1 MNRATWFSVH
11 SWLGVK
17 LAIMLCFIVL
27 TGTLAVISNEL
38 DWLANPAKRVT
49 PSSVEGMNW
58 QAVYATAQQEVPI
71 NTLRSIQAPL
81 HPWYSAEV
89 IYLDGDEQRHRLFFH
104 PTTGGYLGDGRWQ
117 NWQRFFRMLH
127 RHLMLPLT
135 LGITVVSL
143 FAVVMLAMLVSSL
156 CIYKS
161 WWSHFF
167 RKPRWQHR
175 KTRWVDLHRLVG
187 VWSLWFLLIISVT
200 GCWYLAERWGATAT
214 SPERLTAN
222 SEKALTQSIMPDS
235 ELLALILAQA
245 HEKFP
250 ALSITRVNFPQKSG
264 DVVEI
269 QGQADAILV
278 RQRANFATFDP
289 ATGQPIQHQDGR
301 DLSVHNRISE
311 AADPLHFGQWGGMLS
326 KVLYFVFGLF
336 LTGLTVTGTYM
347 YGMRV
352 ARISRH
358 ETKPRRRIWR
368 RALAHM
374 KALGWVSA
382 IGVCASIFYGVFIF
396 SV

>member
-27 TGTLAVISNEL
+27 SGTLAVLSNEM
-38 DWLANPAKRVT
+38 DWLSNPAMRVT

-58 QAVYATAQQEVPI
+58 QAVYARAQQEVPAR
-71 NTLRSIQAPL
+71 TLRSIQAPL

-89 IYLDGDEQRHRLFFH
+89 IYLDRDEQRHRLFFH
-104 PTTGGYLGDGRWQ
+104 PTTGEYLGDGRWQ

-156 CIYKS
+156 YIYKG
-161 WWSHFF
+161 WWKHFF
-167 RKPRWQHR
+167 RAPRWQHR
-175 KTRWVDLHRLVG
+175 QTIWVDLHRLVG

-200 GCWYLAERWGATAT
+200 GCWYLAERWGAGVP
-214 SPERLTAN
+214 SPERLTASGAKSTAN
-222 SEKALTQSIMPDS
+222 SVMPDT
-235 ELLALILAQA
+235 EHLALMLAHA

-250 ALSITRVNFPQKSG
+250 VLSITRINFPQKSA
-264 DVVEI
+264 DVVEM

-278 RQRANFATFDP
+278 RPRANFVSFEP
-289 ATGQPIQHQDGR
+289 ANGQLIQQHEGVS
-301 DLSVHNRISE
+301 LTLHNRISE
-311 AADPLHFGQWGGMLS
+311 AADPLHFGQWGGMFS
-326 KVLYFVFGLF
+326 KFLYFIFGIF

-352 ARISRH
+352 ARIPRH
-358 ETKPRRRIWR
+358 DTKPRRRIWR
-368 RALAHM
+368 RAGSQM

-382 IGVCASIFYGVFIF
+382 IGVLASVGYGAFTF
-396 SV
+396 L